1 MKMFFRSISNRKFVL
16 PSQKTEI
23 MQKIALFGTSADPP
37 TAGHQTILK
46 WLSDRYDLV
55 AVWASDNPYKKH
67 QASLKQRMQML
78 RLAIAEIPTS
88 QNNLKVYEELSDR
101 RSLIAVDTAR
111 EIWGKETEYTLVIGS
126 DLVKQIQKWYRV
138 EELFKKTKILIVP
151 RPSYLLELEDL
162 KILQSLGAR
171 YAIADL
177 DAPAVSSTAYRQNRD
192 NHLVTSNVKDY
203 IDREKLY
210 SN

>member
-1 MKMFFRSISNRKFVL
+1 MK
-16 PSQKTEI
+16 
-23 MQKIALFGTSADPP
+23 KIALFGTSADPP

-55 AVWASDNPYKKH
+55 AVWASDNPYKEH
-67 QASLKQRMQML
+67 QANLQQRMQML

-88 QNNLKVYEELSDR
+88 KNNLRVYEELSDR
-101 RSLIAVDTAR
+101 RSLIAVNTAIG
-111 EIWGKETEYTLVIGS
+111 IWGKEAEYTLVIGS
-126 DLVKQIQKWYRV
+126 DLVKQIQQWYRV
-138 EELFKKTKILIVP
+138 EELFQKAKILIVP
-151 RPSYLLELEDL
+151 RPGYLLELEDL

-177 DAPAVSSTAYRQNRD
+177 DAPAVSSTAYRQHKD
-192 NHLVTSNVKDY
+192 NHLVTANVKDY
-203 IDREKLY
+203 IYREKLY